1 MRKQHVTAARRYAN
15 SAVTL
20 RSSTQCQ
27 KSREHSVN
35 KVQRQLSDTRECEF
49 RHFCIAAQES
59 SRPTRYV
66 SHIWESGDLSM
77 SRVRQMTGPARDR
90 AFRYRSELDGLRAIA
105 VLTVVVFHARGG
117 AFPGGY
123 IGVDVFFVLSGY
135 LITSLLMSEHG
146 RTGRISF
153 RRFYA
158 RRALRLLPALLL
170 VCAVVLAAW
179 ALVPSLPEHDETLR
193 GVLTALTYTSS
204 PVAASGASGLGVMIP
219 TWSLSVEEYFYL
231 LWPLLLLVL
240 LVRAGPR
247 LRIAVGSLVLVTIAY
262 RWWGSFGAEWSIAR
276 ISYGADTRAEQ
287 LLIGCGVAVVLPHT
301 RRTVRAGLAVPAA
314 GLMAVFVLW
323 PGSQTHAAYLYGG
336 STVVALLV
344 GLLIAH
350 VVQHPSSTLGRALRV
365 RAFTWV
371 GRRSYGIYLWHV
383 PLITLVAATPL
394 GASAQLVVKLVLI
407 LAVPAASYKYL
418 ETPCLKL
425 KRRLESGPALER
437 HTGLARAGA
446 RA

>member
-1 MRKQHVTAARRYAN
+1 
-15 SAVTL
+15 
-20 RSSTQCQ
+20 
-27 KSREHSVN
+27 
-35 KVQRQLSDTRECEF
+35 
-49 RHFCIAAQES
+49 
-59 SRPTRYV
+59 
-66 SHIWESGDLSM
+66 M

-90 AFRYRSELDGLRAIA
+90 AFGYRPELDGLRAIA
-105 VLTVVVFHARGG
+105 VLTVVLFHSRGG

-135 LITSLLMSEHG
+135 LITSLLMSEHD

-170 VCAVVLAAW
+170 VCAVVLAGW
-179 ALVPSLPEHDETLR
+179 ALVPSLPQHDETLT

-204 PVAASGASGLGVMIP
+204 PVAAGGVSELGVMIP
-219 TWSLSVEEYFYL
+219 TWSLSVEEYFYF

-240 LVRAGPR
+240 LARAGR
-247 LRIAVGSLVLVTIAY
+247 TWRIAVGSLVVVTIAY
-262 RWWGSFGAEWSIAR
+262 RWWGAFGAEWSMAR

-287 LLIGCGVAVVLPHT
+287 LLIGCGLAVLLPHV
-301 RRTVRAGLAVPAA
+301 RQTVRAGVAISAAALLA
-314 GLMAVFVLW
+314 LFVLW
-323 PGSQTHAAYLYGG
+323 PGDQTHEAYLYGG

-350 VVQHPSSTLGRALRV
+350 VVQSPTSALGRSLRF

-371 GRRSYGIYLWHV
+371 GQRSYGIYLWHV
-383 PLITLVAATPL
+383 PLIALVAATPL
-394 GASAQLVVKLVLI
+394 GTSAQLVVKLVLI

-418 ETPCLKL
+418 EAPCLNF
-425 KRRLESGPALER
+425 KRRLEPVQAPQR
-437 HTGLARAGA
+437 HTRPAVAGVQV
-446 RA
+446 